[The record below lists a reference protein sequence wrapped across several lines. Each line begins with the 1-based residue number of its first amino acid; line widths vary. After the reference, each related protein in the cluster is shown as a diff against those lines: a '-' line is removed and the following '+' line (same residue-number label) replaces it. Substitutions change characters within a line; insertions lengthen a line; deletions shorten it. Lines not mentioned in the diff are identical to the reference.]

1 MKNKK
6 EYYGIYFNKDIP
18 KLDDKINK
26 YSKGVE
32 VKFEGKAYLIERDK
46 DNNIQERT
54 EIKSKYKLKK
64 EKDYEIEFI
73 NNNGEIYWLKVRIES
88 SYLFLLLLLFIIGF
102 IIGLALC
109 NPFNTDK
116 SLLSRLYDYI
126 DLSII
131 QLDINREP
139 KSEVHYDFDV
149 SFENIASEEIKLA
162 NTISAKSLVKN
173 KICPGTSGSF
183 SIIITTKLSTVDMRY
198 NVLFENIT
206 NNKTSNMNFKI
217 RGTDEKYSTLQELE
231 KNLNG
236 IIKKKSQEEI
246 IIDWEWMYETGE
258 SQNTINENDKVDT
271 FEGKNLES
279 YIFKILVTGEEA
291 I

>member
-1 MKNKK
+1 MKKK

-18 KLDDKINK
+18 KIDDKINK
-26 YSKGVE
+26 YNKEVE
-32 VKFEGKAYLIERDK
+32 IIFEGKAYLVERDE
-46 DNNIQERT
+46 DNNIKEKI
-54 EIKSKYKLKK
+54 EIDNKYKLKK

-73 NNNGEIYWLKVRIES
+73 NNDGKIYWIKVRIES

-109 NPFNTDK
+109 KPFNPEA
-116 SLLSRLYDYI
+116 SLLHKLYDYI
-126 DLSII
+126 NISLI
-131 QLDINREP
+131 QLDVDEN
-139 KSEVHYDFDV
+139 SENTVHYDFDV
-149 SFENIASEEIKLA
+149 SFENISSEDINLT
-162 NTISAKSLVKN
+162 NTINAKSLVKN

-183 SIIITTKLSTVDMRY
+183 SIIITTKSSTVDMRY
-198 NVLFENIT
+198 KVLFENIT
-206 NNKTSNMNFKI
+206 NDKTSNMCFKI

-231 KNLNG
+231 KSLSG

-258 SQNTINENDKVDT
+258 NQNTIIQNDQVDT
-271 FEGKNLES
+271 FEGRNLES
-279 YIFKILVTGEEA
+279 YIFKILVTGEEV